1 MKIIVNGKERESRD
15 NITVAELLSDLNV
28 GVKNIAIELNLKI
41 LNKSEYTAVKLKEN
55 DRVEIVL
62 PMGGGNRII

>member
-1 MKIIVNGKERESRD
+1 MKIIVNGKERQSKD

-28 GVKNIAIELNLKI
+28 DVKNIAVELNLKI
-41 LNKSEYTAVKLKEN
+41 LNKSEYAAVKLKES

-62 PMGGGNRII
+62 PMGGGNE